1 MAKAAY
7 MMGLLV
13 LVMWNYNAVAV
24 EEAVTDSPVGSN
36 ADRQQT
42 PRAQQAGYAADR
54 RRKKKRKRSW
64 VDLFGMGDDEKP
76 GLMACA
82 AIPCL
87 HCTSRNTTHSL
98 VTLHRKG
105 LPKLEHS
112 EALVGVFAIAI
123 TGLLIGM
130 NL

>member
-1 MAKAAY
+1 

-76 GLMACA
+76 GLMA
-82 AIPCL
+82 
-87 HCTSRNTTHSL
+87 
-98 VTLHRKG
+98 KG